1 MMFSLSRFFY
11 SGILILILLPCVY
24 FLVLLA
30 QHIFSRVIM
39 FHRIDLK
46 NMTKHQAGL
55 FYDERK
61 ATIYNEFLW
70 LVIFAITL
78 EYVNTLI
85 QAFTVAYFPDWSA
98 RELTI
103 KSLLCLYLWAFT
115 IWQDYQRWKERIR
128 TGQHEFLTHCRHYLA
143 TLWLF
148 VSILFL
154 FL

>member
-1 MMFSLSRFFY
+1 MFTLNRYFY
-11 SGILILILLPCVY
+11 SGVLILILLPCAY

-30 QHIFSRVIM
+30 QHIFLRVIM
-39 FHRIDLK
+39 FRRINLK
-46 NMTKHQAGL
+46 NMSKHQIGL

-61 ATIYNEFLW
+61 TTIYHEFLW
-70 LVIFAITL
+70 LIIFTITL
-78 EYVNTLI
+78 EYTNTLI
-85 QAFTVAYFPDWSA
+85 QAFTAAHFPNWSA

-115 IWQDYQRWKERIR
+115 IWQDYQRWKDRIR
-128 TGQHEFLTHCRHYLA
+128 TGQFEILGHCRHYLA

-148 VSILFL
+148 AGIMFL

>member
-1 MMFSLSRFFY
+1 MFSLSRFFY
-11 SGILILILLPCVY
+11 LGILILILLPCVY

-30 QHIFSRVIM
+30 QQIFLQVIM
-39 FHRIDLK
+39 FRRIDLK

-78 EYVNTLI
+78 EYANTLI

-103 KSLLCLYLWAFT
+103 KSLLCLYLWSFA
-115 IWQDYQRWKERIR
+115 IWQDYHRWKDRIR
-128 TGQHEFLTHCRHYLA
+128 TGQHELLTHCRSYLA

-148 VSILFL
+148 ISIMFL